1 MEKMKDN
8 REGTKRGTEADA
20 GRGKWKQSEIL
31 QGLRKGE
38 NGGQIQTQR
47 NALSQRVRRKGR
59 KRDDGKQRCT
69 VQRGTGCH
77 GVTTARG
84 TGREGSDVIR
94 Q

>member
-8 REGTKRGTEADA
+8 REGTKRGTEAEA

-31 QGLRKGE
+31 QGLRKKE
-38 NGGQIQTQR
+38 NGGKLQTQR
-47 NALSQRVRRKGR
+47 SALSQGVRQKGR
-59 KRDDGKQRCT
+59 KRDGGKQRCT
-69 VQRGTGCH
+69 VHKGTGCH
-77 GVTTARG
+77 GVATARG